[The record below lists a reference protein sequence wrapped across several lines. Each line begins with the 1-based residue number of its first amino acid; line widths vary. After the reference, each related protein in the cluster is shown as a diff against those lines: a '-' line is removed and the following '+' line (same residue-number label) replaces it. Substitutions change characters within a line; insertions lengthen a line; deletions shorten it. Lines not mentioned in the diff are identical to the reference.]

1 VQHCRARNKFVGG
14 SARDQSLPSTVFLQ
28 LRRYLM
34 LRISVSYLPSSANR
48 PRQRLMIRT
57 SFICQHLKVGSIFR
71 WEKRDF
77 LLSRGFSPSSHGGNR
92 TCALVEINYNIRG
105 TSHCWPEY
113 CPVWLSSAQIC
124 QFTWQL
130 SNYEGFHQQ
139 KTGSWCIFFEEE
151 KFAQCWRKHVVKP

>member
-1 VQHCRARNKFVGG
+1 MQHCRARNKFVCG

-28 LRRYLM
+28 LRRYLL

-57 SFICQHLKVGSIFR
+57 SFICQHLVKVESIFR

-105 TSHCWPEY
+105 TSHCWPQY
-113 CPVWLSSAQIC
+113 FSCLVIFYTNLPIYLATLQLRGIPSAE
-124 QFTWQL
+124 
-130 SNYEGFHQQ
+130 N
-139 KTGSWCIFFEEE
+139 
-151 KFAQCWRKHVVKP
+151 RKLVHLF